1 VTTTTWLTRAAY
13 PVRAAVERQTR
24 VRIRSWFADVPE
36 MDAIHASRAPGA
48 GLQLDWETPL
58 LRAVVWV
65 ARFRFLFF
73 ALLAAYLVGAGTGWS
88 LDPHG
93 VGGDWHYYAD
103 GGRALF
109 GGSYGEGGRGGVHLF
124 ADHPELTTGP
134 LSLLAARGLVLFG
147 ADGWFAVHVAIA
159 ALGLV
164 AILLLERAAA
174 PLRQR
179 RELQVASLAGGLLV
193 VRMWNELA
201 LTGHIDDALALA
213 GLALVAWAVAA
224 RKPYLAG
231 FALAAA
237 VTCKPWAIV
246 AAPLLA
252 ALPAR
257 RLLAFAITP
266 VAVVCAAAPFV
277 LGDDRTV
284 AASGKY
290 NLGIAADS
298 GLRVLHLAAGTAPHW
313 LRAAQLAA
321 CLAVAGLAIVRRR
334 PEAVLFLAL
343 ATKVAL
349 DSQTVAYYS
358 TAALFGALAYDLI
371 GRRSALP
378 IWTLATYLTLHSSM
392 DVVASPMLRAEVRS
406 GAALVPILLLCAIDS
421 RARVRRA
428 GRIPWLPVGREARGP
443 VPLDTVRAPG
453 AGFHDPL

>member
-1 VTTTTWLTRAAY
+1 
-13 PVRAAVERQTR
+13 
-24 VRIRSWFADVPE
+24 
-36 MDAIHASRAPGA
+36 MDAIEASRMPGA

-58 LRAVVWV
+58 LRVVASV
-65 ARFRFLFF
+65 ARFRFVLF

-88 LDPHG
+88 LEPHG
-93 VGGDWHYYAD
+93 IGGDWHYYAD
-103 GGRALF
+103 GARALF

-134 LSLLAARGLVLFG
+134 LSLIVARGLLVFG
-147 ADGWFAVHVAIA
+147 ANGWFAAHVAID

-164 AILLLERAAA
+164 AIFVLERAAGLAA

-179 RELQVASLAGGLLV
+179 RELQVASLFGGLLV
-193 VRMWNELA
+193 LRMWNELA

-213 GLALVAWAVAA
+213 GLALVSWAVVA
-224 RKPYLAG
+224 RKPYVAG

-257 RLLAFAITP
+257 RLLALAITP
-266 VAVVCAAAPFV
+266 VAVACSAAPFV
-277 LGDDRTV
+277 LGDARTLR
-284 AASGKY
+284 ASGQY
-290 NLGIAADS
+290 NPGIAADS
-298 GLRVLHLAAGTAPHW
+298 GLRLFHLAAGDAPHW
-313 LRAAQLAA
+313 LRAAQLVA
-321 CLAVAGLAIVRRR
+321 CLAVASLAVLRGR

-343 ATKVAL
+343 ATKVSL

-378 IWTLATYLTLHSSM
+378 IWTLFAYLALHSSM
-392 DVVASPMLRAEVRS
+392 DVVASPSLRTYIRLGVAVAPVFFLLTLPMRRRERI
-406 GAALVPILLLCAIDS
+406 AL
-421 RARVRRA
+421 R
-428 GRIPWLPVGREARGP
+428 
-443 VPLDTVRAPG
+443 
-453 AGFHDPL
+453 

>member
-1 VTTTTWLTRAAY
+1 MDAFGAFPRLHVAGELWDLPLMRAA
-13 PVRAAVERQTR
+13 A
-24 VRIRSWFADVPE
+24 F
-36 MDAIHASRAPGA
+36 
-48 GLQLDWETPL
+48 L
-58 LRAVVWV
+58 
-65 ARFRFLFF
+65 ARFRFVAF
-73 ALLAAYLVGAGTGWS
+73 ALLAAYLVGMGTGWA
-88 LDPHG
+88 LQPHG
-93 VGGDWHYYAD
+93 IGGDWHYYAD

-109 GGSYGEGGRGGVHLF
+109 GGSYEGGRGGVHLF

-134 LSLLAARGLVLFG
+134 LSLLAARGLLVFG
-147 ADGWFAVHVAIA
+147 ADAWFAAHVAIA
-159 ALGLV
+159 ALGLLS
-164 AILLLERAAA
+164 IFLLERAAA

-179 RELQVASLAGGLLV
+179 HELQVASLVGGLLV

-213 GLALVAWAVAA
+213 GLALLAWAVVS

-257 RLLAFAITP
+257 RLLAFVITP
-266 VAVVCAAAPFV
+266 LAVACAAAPFV
-277 LGDDRTV
+277 LGDGRTLG
-284 AASGKY
+284 ASGKY

-298 GLRVLHLAAGTAPHW
+298 GLRVLHLAAGSAPHW
-313 LRAAQLAA
+313 LRAAQLGA
-321 CLAVAGLAIVRRR
+321 CLAVATLAVLRGR

-358 TAALFGALAYDLI
+358 AAALFGALAYDLI

-378 IWTLATYLTLHSSM
+378 VWTLVTYLALHSSM
-392 DVVASPMLRAEVRS
+392 DVVASPILRADIRIGVPV
-406 GAALVPILLLCAIDS
+406 AVVLLVIGSTP
-421 RARVRRA
+421 RT
-428 GRIPWLPVGREARGP
+428 RGP
-443 VPLDTVRAPG
+443 SATSEAWQPG
-453 AGFHDPL
+453 PPSGIAR

>member
-1 VTTTTWLTRAAY
+1 
-13 PVRAAVERQTR
+13 
-24 VRIRSWFADVPE
+24 
-36 MDAIHASRAPGA
+36 MDAIQASRAPLA
-48 GLQLDWETPL
+48 GLQLDWGTPL
-58 LRAVVWV
+58 LRAV
-65 ARFRFLFF
+65 ATAGRFRFVLF

-88 LDPHG
+88 LQPHSI
-93 VGGDWHYYAD
+93 GGDWHYYAD

-109 GGSYGEGGRGGVHLF
+109 GGSYGDGGRGGVHLF

-134 LSLLAARGLVLFG
+134 LSLLTARGLLFFG
-147 ADGWFAVHVAIA
+147 ADGWFAAHVAIA
-159 ALGLV
+159 ALGIV
-164 AILLLERAAA
+164 TILLLERAAS
-174 PLRQR
+174 PLRR
-179 RELQVASLAGGLLV
+179 GRELQVASLVGGLLV
-193 VRMWNELA
+193 MRMWNELA

-213 GLALVAWAVAA
+213 GLALVSWAVVC

-266 VAVVCAAAPFV
+266 VAVACAAAPFV
-277 LGDDRTV
+277 LGDGRTV
-284 AASGKY
+284 AASAKY

-298 GLRVLHLAAGTAPHW
+298 GLRVLHLAAGDAPHW
-313 LRAAQLAA
+313 VRAAQLVA
-321 CLAVAGLAIVRRR
+321 CLAIAALAVLRRR

-392 DVVASPMLRAEVRS
+392 DVVASPMLRAELRL
-406 GAALVPILLLCAIDS
+406 GIALAPILLLLGLRRTHMPGRLVTAHGLVPGKGGLEHALA
-421 RARVRRA
+421 ARQPR
-428 GRIPWLPVGREARGP
+428 
-443 VPLDTVRAPG
+443 
-453 AGFHDPL
+453 

>member
-1 VTTTTWLTRAAY
+1 
-13 PVRAAVERQTR
+13 
-24 VRIRSWFADVPE
+24 
-36 MDAIHASRAPGA
+36 MDAIQASRTPVA

-58 LRAVVWV
+58 LRAVASV
-65 ARFRFLFF
+65 ARFRFLLF

-88 LDPHG
+88 LQPHG
-93 VGGDWHYYAD
+93 IGGDWHYYAD

-134 LSLLAARGLVLFG
+134 LSLLAARGLLLFG
-147 ADGWFAVHVAIA
+147 AGGWFAAHVAIA
-159 ALGLV
+159 ALGLG
-164 AILLLERAAA
+164 AIWVLERAAA
-174 PLRQR
+174 PLRQP
-179 RELQVASLAGGLLV
+179 RELRVASLAGGLLV

-201 LTGHIDDALALA
+201 LTGHIDDAMALA
-213 GLALVAWAVAA
+213 GLAL
-224 RKPYLAG
+224 
-231 FALAAA
+231 AAA
-237 VTCKPWAIV
+237 VMCKPWAIV

-252 ALPAR
+252 VLPAR

-266 VAVVCAAAPFV
+266 IAITCAAAPFV
-277 LGDDRTV
+277 LGDGRTL

-298 GLRVLHLAAGTAPHW
+298 GLRVLHLAAGDAPHW
-313 LRAAQLAA
+313 LRAAQLGAG
-321 CLAVAGLAIVRRR
+321 LAVATLAVLRRR

-378 IWTLATYLTLHSSM
+378 VWTLLAYLALHSGM
-392 DVVASPMLRAEVRS
+392 DVVAAPLLRADLRLAIAV
-406 GAALVPILLLCAIDS
+406 APILLLLGLPRTHMPGRLVAADGLVPGEGGLEHALA
-421 RARVRRA
+421 ARQ
-428 GRIPWLPVGREARGP
+428 AR
-443 VPLDTVRAPG
+443 
-453 AGFHDPL
+453 

>member
-1 VTTTTWLTRAAY
+1 
-13 PVRAAVERQTR
+13 
-24 VRIRSWFADVPE
+24 
-36 MDAIHASRAPGA
+36 MDAISASRVPVG
-48 GLQLDWETPL
+48 GLRLDWETPL
-58 LRAVVWV
+58 LRVISCV
-65 ARFRFLFF
+65 ARFRFVLF
-73 ALLAAYLVGAGTGWS
+73 AVVAAYLVGAGTGWS
-88 LDPHG
+88 LEPHG
-93 VGGDWHYYAD
+93 IAGDWHYYAD
-103 GGRALF
+103 GGGALF
-109 GGSYGEGGRGGVHLF
+109 GGSYGGGRGGIHLF

-134 LSLLAARGLVLFG
+134 LSLLAARGLLFFG
-147 ADGWFAVHVAIA
+147 AGGWFAAHVAIA

-164 AILLLERAAA
+164 SIFLLERAAA

-179 RELQVASLAGGLLV
+179 RELQVASLVGGLLV

-213 GLALVAWAVAA
+213 GLALLAWAVVS

-246 AAPLLA
+246 AAPLFA

-257 RLLAFAITP
+257 RLLAFAIAP
-266 VAVVCAAAPFV
+266 LSVACAAAPFV
-277 LGDDRTV
+277 LGDGRTL

-298 GLRVLHLAAGTAPHW
+298 GLRVLHLAVGSAPHW

-321 CLAVAGLAIVRRR
+321 CLAVAALAVLRRR

-343 ATKVAL
+343 ATKVSL

-358 TAALFGALAYDLI
+358 AAALFGALAYDLI

-378 IWTLATYLTLHSSM
+378 VWTLATYLALHSSM
-392 DVVASPMLRAEVRS
+392 DVVASPMLRADIRMGV
-406 GAALVPILLLCAIDS
+406 ALMAVL
-421 RARVRRA
+421 VV
-428 GRIPWLPVGREARGP
+428 VGQRP
-443 VPLDTVRAPG
+443 RAP
-453 AGFHDPL
+453 ARPWPETDRA